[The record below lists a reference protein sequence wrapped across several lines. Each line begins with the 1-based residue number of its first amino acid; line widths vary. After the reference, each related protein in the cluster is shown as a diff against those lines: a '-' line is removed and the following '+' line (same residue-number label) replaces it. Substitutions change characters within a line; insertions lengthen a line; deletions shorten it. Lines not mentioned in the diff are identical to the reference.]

1 MRKIIGIICSVLL
14 VLQMTLVVSCGG
26 NGNGSGSDGSGESV
40 SEIFSGNVN
49 DYVDVWSTYGATK
62 VLQNAKNNDSYHNLG
77 GGISF
82 SMMKNE
88 SEGSQLVLTAK
99 RNVSSYE
106 LVGEDLKD
114 DDGNVISKEDISIY
128 HQKYVEI
135 TKRAN
140 AEMNPA
146 FAVGDY
152 IPDMLLD
159 MDKAVEYKENAI

>member
-1 MRKIIGIICSVLL
+1 MGKCMRKIIGIICSVLL

-26 NGNGSGSDGSGESV
+26 GNGNGSGSNGSSESV
-40 SEIFSGNVN
+40 SGNVN

-106 LVGEDLKD
+106 LVGEDL
-114 DDGNVISKEDISIY
+114 
-128 HQKYVEI
+128 
-135 TKRAN
+135 
-140 AEMNPA
+140 
-146 FAVGDY
+146 
-152 IPDMLLD
+152 
-159 MDKAVEYKENAI
+159 

>member
-1 MRKIIGIICSVLL
+1 MGKCMRKIIGIICSVLL
-14 VLQMTLVVSCGG
+14 ILQMTLVVSCGG
-26 NGNGSGSDGSGESV
+26 NGNGSGSDGSSESV
-40 SEIFSGNVN
+40 SEIINGNVN

-146 FAVGDY
+146 LVKYSWG
-152 IPDMLLD
+152 I
-159 MDKAVEYKENAI
+159 